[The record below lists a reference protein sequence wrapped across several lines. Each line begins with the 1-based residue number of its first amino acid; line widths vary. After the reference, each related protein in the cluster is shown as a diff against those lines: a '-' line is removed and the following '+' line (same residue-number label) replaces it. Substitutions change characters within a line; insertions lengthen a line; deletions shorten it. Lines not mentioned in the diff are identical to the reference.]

1 MILPI
6 KYSEDKRTVTM
17 LGLVMLFPIIGLL
30 GFMCNIFTDERLMLM
45 FFRSSDVLL
54 VISILS
60 IGACVSYLASMF
72 LAIVSFKK
80 EEL

>member
-45 FFRSSDVLL
+45 VFRTSNVLL
-54 VISILS
+54 VVSVLS
-60 IGACVSYLASMF
+60 IGVYKLCSFNVCSYCEF
-72 LAIVSFKK
+72 QKR
-80 EEL
+80 EL